1 MNVCNHGVSQRRSGF
16 FPNRAYKEMKDF
28 LIDAM
33 TMAIVALLVFL
44 YLDREVEAI
53 IVFGI
58 GLIGLRQARRL
69 ISVKLQRTK
78 DNSKNANKAQRI
90 RRES

>member
-1 MNVCNHGVSQRRSGF
+1 
-16 FPNRAYKEMKDF
+16 MKDF

-33 TMAIVALLVFL
+33 AMAIVALLLFL

-53 IVFGI
+53 IVFGV

-69 ISVKLQRTK
+69 ISVKLQCTK
-78 DNSKNANKAQRI
+78 SNPKKANKAQSVRK
-90 RRES
+90 ES

>member
-1 MNVCNHGVSQRRSGF
+1 
-16 FPNRAYKEMKDF
+16 MKDF

-33 TMAIVALLVFL
+33 AMVIVALLVFI

-53 IVFGI
+53 IVFGV

-78 DNSKNANKAQRI
+78 DNSKKANKAQSVRK
-90 RRES
+90 ES